1 MFDEKDY
8 EVRVKYEG
16 GIMVSAS
23 SESDALKRVKKIFL
37 EETNPEMVID
47 MEFQLKSFRSK
58 NLLTPW
64 VSTAITLPQPIN
76 RN

>member
-23 SESDALKRVKKIFL
+23 SESDVLKRVKKIFL

-47 MEFQLKSFRSK
+47 MEFTAKEFQL
-58 NLLTPW
+58 
-64 VSTAITLPQPIN
+64 
-76 RN
+76 

>member
-1 MFDEKDY
+1 MLGEKDY

-37 EETNPEMVID
+37 EETNPELVID
-47 MEFQLKSFRSK
+47 MEF
-58 NLLTPW
+58 
-64 VSTAITLPQPIN
+64 TAKEFPP
-76 RN
+76 